1 MSEEVAT
8 SSVPEEGPTAT
19 GVGEETVESEAP
31 SDPAPEEEEKNDNCA
46 AAGGEG
52 PKEDTTDDDG
62 GDDELAAKVESMD
75 VSEDDGTGKD
85 ATVDDGD
92 EQPAGVPKT
101 PSTSIDL
108 PPIAPSLPVT
118 NASRTASLSKLR
130 AYEAARRSAYRTK
143 LASSSLYW
151 RSFRELLHASIEETE
166 RAEQILKASAES
178 NTAYAISLRAAH
190 NDTLDE
196 QGRPVVDPKKRKKL
210 MEGRERRREKASAGP
225 AGTLLTSLESETDD
239 GKSKTAAAAVSK
251 LRVPDKSFSGRGN
264 GILDALVESQGVM
277 ADRFAEYAKYVYDE
291 AVPEIV
297 EIRQALVME
306 VTLMEKMGD
315 AIQEDLDAAERE
327 VHDAWGECAVVFIFM
342 FGLCHSG
349 WR

>member
-1 MSEEVAT
+1 MSEEDAA

-19 GVGEETVESEAP
+19 GEGEDAVESEAP
-31 SDPAPEEEEKNDNCA
+31 FDPAPEEEEKND
-46 AAGGEG
+46 EEE
-52 PKEDTTDDDG
+52 PKEDTTNDDG
-62 GDDELAAKVESMD
+62 EDDALAAKVETMG
-75 VSEDDGTGKD
+75 VSENGDKD
-85 ATVDDGD
+85 ATAENDGD
-92 EQPAGVPKT
+92 GQPAGAPKT
-101 PSTSIDL
+101 PSIDL
-108 PPIAPSLPVT
+108 PPIATSLPVT

-130 AYEAARRSAYRTK
+130 AYEAARRSAYKTK

-239 GKSKTAAAAVSK
+239 GGKSKSAAATAVSK
-251 LRVPDKSFSGRGN
+251 LHVPDKSFSGTGN
-264 GILDALVESQGVM
+264 GILDALVESQGIM

-327 VHDAWGECAVVFIFM
+327 VHDAWSECAVVCFCF
-342 FGLCHSG
+342 CQSG
-349 WR
+349 RL

>member
-1 MSEEVAT
+1 MSEEDAT
-8 SSVPEEGPTAT
+8 SSAPEEGPTAT
-19 GVGEETVESEAP
+19 GEGEDAVESEAP
-31 SDPAPEEEEKNDNCA
+31 FDPAPEEEEKND
-46 AAGGEG
+46 EEE
-52 PKEDTTDDDG
+52 PKEDTTNDDG
-62 GDDELAAKVESMD
+62 EDDALAAKVETMG
-75 VSEDDGTGKD
+75 VSENGDKD
-85 ATVDDGD
+85 ATAENDGD
-92 EQPAGVPKT
+92 EQPAGAPKT
-101 PSTSIDL
+101 PSIDL
-108 PPIAPSLPVT
+108 PPIATSLPVT

-130 AYEAARRSAYRTK
+130 AYEAARRSAYKTK

-239 GKSKTAAAAVSK
+239 GGKSKSAAATAVSK
-251 LRVPDKSFSGRGN
+251 LHVPDKSFSGTGN
-264 GILDALVESQGVM
+264 GILDALVESQGIM

-327 VHDAWGECAVVFIFM
+327 VHDAWSECAVVCFCF
-342 FGLCHSG
+342 CQSG
-349 WR
+349 RL

>member
-1 MSEEVAT
+1 M
-8 SSVPEEGPTAT
+8 
-19 GVGEETVESEAP
+19 GV
-31 SDPAPEEEEKNDNCA
+31 
-46 AAGGEG
+46 
-52 PKEDTTDDDG
+52 
-62 GDDELAAKVESMD
+62 L
-75 VSEDDGTGKD
+75 EDDGTGKD

-225 AGTLLTSLESETDD
+225 AGTLLTSLESETNDG
-239 GKSKTAAAAVSK
+239 GKSKSAAAAVSK
-251 LRVPDKSFSGRGN
+251 LHVPDKSFSGRGN

-327 VHDAWGECAVVFIFM
+327 VHDAWGECAVFFYFVTTLAGDDSMKTLITIVQ
-342 FGLCHSG
+342 LY
-349 WR
+349 